1 MIYKE
6 PGFMTHRQLSRIVSI
21 CKMEAPILGAEIAR
35 RTMMHHGAFGFTKD
49 CPLGRALRGV
59 MSYVVGAEGGYHIQK
74 LIIAREFI
82 GDVAVPYR

>member
-1 MIYKE
+1 MAADIAQRC
-6 PGFMTHRQLSRIVSI
+6 MTH
-21 CKMEAPILGAEIAR
+21 LGA
-35 RTMMHHGAFGFTKD
+35 FSYTKE
-49 CPLGRALRGV
+49 CPLGRGLRGV